1 MDPADAIKI
10 ARIEAMLPE
19 LSSLRLDMVLDF
31 VTYLSERGHEPDP
44 VLDVPDEEPP
54 PHEDWDNV
62 VDDSTWYDPQ
72 ERFRFDRN

>member
-31 VTYLSERGHEPDP
+31 VTYLSEREHEPDP
-44 VLDVPDEEPP
+44 VLDGPDEAPP

-72 ERFRFDRN
+72 ERFRFDQN